1 MDFNA
6 NPTLERTARGIKK
19 VEQNDTNSENVE
31 KHKKKNN
38 VETKS
43 GSSNKKQKIRQKRNK
58 LNLKKKKSQ
67 KKTKIIKFEKNQERE
82 KNQIKSPGS
91 DTEKIKKKNLQ
102 KSFSNRQAIL
112 DSCIEVRFE

>member
-1 MDFNA
+1 MWKN
-6 NPTLERTARGIKK
+6 I
-19 VEQNDTNSENVE
+19 
-31 KHKKKNN
+31 KKKNN

-43 GSSNKKQKIRQKRNK
+43 ESSNKKQKIRQKVNK

-82 KNQIKSPGS
+82 KNQIKSPGG

-102 KSFSNRQAIL
+102 KSFSTRQAISE
-112 DSCIEVRFE
+112 SCIKVRFE